1 MGMRPGELR
10 VLDDGETAQRRA
22 LPDWTGEGSAHQ
34 HHRPEHSDCLWV
46 STRSKRSVGRSSRVW
61 TRREPRMTYE
71 LYYWPT
77 IQGRG
82 EFVRLALEE
91 TGVEY
96 VDVALQHRG
105 NSGIA
110 GDVLLPAAIPAFRLR
125 PRLSLR
131 LSTPTV
137 LVVLPS
143 HGSETSSIIPLI
155 ASNMRPVNS
164 SLLPVVMIQEVGR
177 SSATTRTRRDAHSA
191 FSFSQSDAVRRL
203 SRSTCSTSRTS
214 PGRTSDSS
222 RNNSGREIFAPE
234 SFSS

>member
-1 MGMRPGELR
+1 MCLESAGTRGR
-10 VLDDGETAQRRA
+10 GQAD
-22 LPDWTGEGSAHQ
+22 TGG
-34 HHRPEHSDCLWV
+34 
-46 STRSKRSVGRSSRVW
+46 VW
-61 TRREPRMTYE
+61 IRREPRMTYE

-155 ASNMRPVNS
+155 ASNMRP
-164 SLLPVVMIQEVGR
+164 
-177 SSATTRTRRDAHSA
+177 
-191 FSFSQSDAVRRL
+191 
-203 SRSTCSTSRTS
+203 
-214 PGRTSDSS
+214 
-222 RNNSGREIFAPE
+222 
-234 SFSS
+234 